1 MVVELHHEEMIEIAG
16 AAWYAQA
23 AAAVLATAGGA
34 RIGVAAAGAFGV
46 AATYVGW
53 AAGAAFFASPVGLG
67 VCVLL
72 GVGSALYLT
81 FGR

>member
-1 MVVELHHEEMIEIAG
+1 LVVELRHEEMVDIAG

-23 AAAVLATAGGA
+23 ATAVLATAGGA
-34 RIGVAAAGAFGV
+34 RVGVAAAGAFGV

-67 VCVLL
+67 VCVAL
-72 GVGSALYLT
+72 GIGSALYLA